1 MRKVP
6 KTRASKKNRP
16 VREVTISEFKLN
28 CAALLDEVERTRE
41 ATVVTRRGNPIASL
55 VPPPLFG
62 ILKGRMEIIG
72 DIISPIDVEWTG
84 DAENLRK
91 SPKLWRDGD

>member
-1 MRKVP
+1 MRKVRR
-6 KTRASKKNRP
+6 TRPSKKNRP

-41 ATVVTRRGNPIASL
+41 AIVVTRRGTPIASL
-55 VPPPLFG
+55 GPMPLLG

-84 DAENLRK
+84 DEENLRK
-91 SPKLWRDGD
+91 SPRLWRDGE